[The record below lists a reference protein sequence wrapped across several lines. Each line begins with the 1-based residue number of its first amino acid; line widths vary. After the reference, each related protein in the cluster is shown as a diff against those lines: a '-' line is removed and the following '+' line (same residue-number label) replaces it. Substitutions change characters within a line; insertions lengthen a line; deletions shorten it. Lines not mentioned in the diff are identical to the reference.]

1 MVDTPED
8 APSPHGP
15 GGAPSHPAEQ
25 DGDPVHAVPQHD
37 GRTVRA
43 ADPEEH
49 AHLRALVQRVARGD
63 EAAYED
69 LYDRVSATVYGVCRR
84 VLRDPAEAEE
94 VAQEVLLEMWRTA
107 SRYDPVRA
115 GVRSWAVMIAHSR
128 AVDRVRS
135 SERRRAR
142 EEATALPEPPAVD
155 EVSEAAVS
163 AFEVRRVQKA
173 MADLSD
179 LQRES
184 VRLAFYGGHTHR
196 EVAVLLGVPLGTVK
210 TRIRDGLTR
219 LRSQL
224 GPELD
229 PAVNDPP
236 DPRSRSGSSTTSTS
250 TSSTS
255 STDAPSTTTE
265 PGAAGRR
272 RNR

>member
-1 MVDTPED
+1 MVEPPVGSSRQTGDELPD
-8 APSPHGP
+8 AERG
-15 GGAPSHPAEQ
+15 EQ
-25 DGDPVHAVPQHD
+25 DGDLVQPVPQPD
-37 GRTVRA
+37 GRPSRV
-43 ADPEEH
+43 ADPEEQ

-69 LYDRVSATVYGVCRR
+69 LYDRLSATVYGVCRR
-84 VLRDPAEAEE
+84 VLRDPSESEE
-94 VAQEVLLEMWRTA
+94 VAQEVLLEIWRTA
-107 SRYDPVRA
+107 SRYDPARA

-155 EVSEAAVS
+155 EVSDAAVS
-163 AFEVRRVQKA
+163 AFEVRRVRRA
-173 MADLSD
+173 MSGLTDV
-179 LQRES
+179 QRES

-196 EVAVLLGVPLGTVK
+196 EVAALLGVPLGTVK

-229 PAVNDPP
+229 PALDDLPGVVDP
-236 DPRSRSGSSTTSTS
+236 
-250 TSSTS
+250 
-255 STDAPSTTTE
+255 
-265 PGAAGRR
+265 GRR
-272 RNR
+272 GGSP

>member
-8 APSPHGP
+8 GPAQHGP
-15 GGAPSHPAEQ
+15 GSDVPHPAEQ
-25 DGDPVHAVPQHD
+25 DGDPVQPVPQAD
-37 GRTVRA
+37 TRPVRA
-43 ADPEEH
+43 GDPEEQ
-49 AHLRALVQRVARGD
+49 AYLRALVQRLARGD

-84 VLRDPAEAEE
+84 VLRDPSEAEE
-94 VAQEVLLEMWRTA
+94 VAQEVLLEIWRTA
-107 SRYDPVRA
+107 SRYDPARA

-135 SERRRAR
+135 TERRRAR

-155 EVSEAAVS
+155 EVSEAAVT

-219 LRSQL
+219 LRSEL
-224 GPELD
+224 GPELE
-229 PAVNDPP
+229 PAVHDPP
-236 DPRSRSGSSTTSTS
+236 ERGGTTST
-250 TSSTS
+250 
-255 STDAPSTTTE
+255 DARSTTTK

-272 RNR
+272 WPR